1 MKFRYIISA
10 LLLCAAVFSCQQP
23 EVESYSEIQVS
34 DSYLSIGVNGGSA
47 SLDLNTTAA
56 WEVDATTVPEWL
68 TVSPM
73 SGAAGTSKVTF
84 TAPATKSTNKAEV
97 KLNCGNKTQYVNI
110 IQYAQKTD
118 PVIMTVAEA
127 VALIKTIDKGDGQS
141 YNLDGEYYVKGIVCK
156 IDEISVSYGNATYYL
171 SDDGKF
177 ESGKWLEVYRGYWL
191 NEAKFTKGNEFEV
204 GDELV
209 IRGSL
214 MSYKG
219 TPETVQ
225 NTASVVSQKKS
236 LISVGEFDFEKLPA
250 IDTTFNLVVTAKES
264 PLLVN
269 SDSDWLQI
277 VDVNANG
284 SYKLHADENLR
295 TAERTATI
303 SIVGPTARKSVSVTQ
318 KGVEASGAT
327 VSEII
332 IAADNDQVQTL
343 ADKTTVV
350 AKTTKG
356 AVVSDGSNAI
366 YVYGDMTADLVVGD
380 NVRIAAKKTTYN
392 GVPELTD
399 ITEVFVDSKG
409 NAVEYPEAKDITG
422 EAGTYKAAKAEFV
435 KLSGTLTVSGNY
447 YNITLDAFADGSKQG
462 SIVYPVDELN
472 AKSFDGKKI
481 TVTGYFNG
489 LSSKDK
495 YINIIATK
503 IVEFVD
509 NPKGTATN
517 PYSASEI
524 AQLLTSGTT
533 FDEDV
538 YIKGKVSAILYTFS
552 AQYGTG
558 TFWISDDGTAYG
570 VSADKKKTTE
580 PTKDFECYS
589 VVWFNNTPW
598 ADGNAQVEVGDEVVV
613 CGKTT
618 LYNGVAETSSKK
630 AWVYSV
636 NGATTDANGVG
647 NAGAPFN
654 IAGAKA
660 FIDAKVAAEAAAK
673 EAGASAPVFPDVCVK
688 GKISEVVY
696 TFSAQYGTATFWMSD
711 DGSAKDFEAYSVYY
725 FNNQPWADGN
735 KQVAAGDEVVV
746 KGQLTL
752 YKTTYETSSKKAWLY
767 SLNGAT
773 E

>member
-1 MKFRYIISA
+1 MKLRYLFGI
-10 LLLCAAVFSCQQP
+10 LLLGLVAC
-23 EVESYSEIQVS
+23 EVEKPETETLSEIQVQE
-34 DSYLSIGVNGGSA
+34 SYVSIDVNGGSA
-47 SLDLNTTAA
+47 QLQFTATDSWSIDETSLGGWITA
-56 WEVDATTVPEWL
+56 
-68 TVSPM
+68 SPM
-73 SGAAGTSKVTF
+73 SGAAGAANVQLS
-84 TAPATKSTNKAEV
+84 AEATKATRSAEL
-97 KLNCGNKTQYVNI
+97 KINCGGRTQYVNV
-110 IQYAQKTD
+110 IQYAQKAD
-118 PVIMTVAEA
+118 PVIMSVPEA
-127 VALIKTIDKGDGQS
+127 IALIKTVDKGDGQS
-141 YNLDGEYYVKGIVCK
+141 YNVDGEYYVKGIVCK

-171 SDDGKF
+171 SEDGKF
-177 ESGKWLEVYRGYWL
+177 EDGKWLEVYRGYWL
-191 NEAKFTKGNEFEV
+191 NEAKFTSGDEFAV
-204 GDELV
+204 GDELT
-209 IRGSL
+209 IAGQL

-225 NTASVVSQKKS
+225 NTARVISVKKS
-236 LISVGEFDFEKLPA
+236 LISVDELGFDKLPA

-264 PLLVN
+264 PLLIS

-295 TAERTATI
+295 TAERTANI
-303 SIVGPTARKSVSVTQ
+303 SISGPTARKSVSITQ
-318 KGVEASGAT
+318 KGVEATGST
-327 VSEII
+327 VTEII
-332 IAADNDQVQTL
+332 AAADNDQVQTL
-343 ADKTTVV
+343 ADKTTTV

-356 AVVSDGSNAI
+356 IVVSDGTNAI
-366 YVYGDMTADLVVGD
+366 YVYSDKVADVVVGD
-380 NVRIAAKKTTYN
+380 NVRISGTKTTYN
-392 GVPELTD
+392 GVPELTNLTD
-399 ITEVFVDSKG
+399 VFVDSKG
-409 NAVEYPEAKDITG
+409 NAVEYPQAKDITD

-435 KLSGTLTVSGNY
+435 KLSGTLNVSGNY
-447 YNITLDAFADGSKQG
+447 YNINLDAFQDGSKQG

-472 AKSFDGKKI
+472 AKGFNGKKI

-509 NPKGTATN
+509 NPKGTVTN

-524 AQLLTSGTT
+524 AQLITSGTT
-533 FDEDV
+533 FSEDV

-552 AQYGTG
+552 ASYGTG

-570 VSADKKKTTE
+570 VSADKKKTDA

-618 LYNGVAETSSKK
+618 LYNGVAETSNKK

-636 NGATTDANGVG
+636 NGATTDANGLG

-673 EAGASAPVFPDVCVK
+673 EAGASEPVFPDVCVK
-688 GKISEVVY
+688 GKISNVVY
-696 TFSAQYGTATFWMSD
+696 TFSASYGTATFWMSD
-711 DGSAKDFEAYSVYY
+711 DGSANDFEAYSVYY
-725 FNNQPWADGN
+725 FNNQPWAEGN
-735 KQVAAGDEVVV
+735 KQVAVGDEVVV

-752 YKTTYETSSKKAWLY
+752 FKSTYETSSKEAWLY

>member
-1 MKFRYIISA
+1 MLGLGLVTACEIEK
-10 LLLCAAVFSCQQP
+10 P
-23 EVESYSEIQVS
+23 ETLSEIQVS
-34 DSYLSIGVNGGSA
+34 ESYVSIDVNGGSA
-47 SLDLNTTAA
+47 QVKFTASDSWSIDEASLGGWITA
-56 WEVDATTVPEWL
+56 
-68 TVSPM
+68 SPM
-73 SGAAGTSKVTF
+73 SGAAGEATVNVS
-84 TAPATKSTNKAEV
+84 AEATKATRTAEM
-97 KLNCGNKTQYVNI
+97 KINCGGKTQYVNV
-110 IQYAQKTD
+110 IQYAQKSD

-209 IRGSL
+209 IKGSL

-277 VDVNANG
+277 TDVNPNG

-327 VSEII
+327 VTEII
-332 IAADNDQVQTL
+332 AAADNDQVQTL

-356 AVVSDGSNAI
+356 AVVSDGTNAI
-366 YVYGDMTADLVVGD
+366 YVYGDKTADLVVGD

-399 ITEVFVDSKG
+399 ITDVFVDSKG

-447 YNITLDAFADGSKQG
+447 YNIALDAFADGSKQG

-517 PYSASEI
+517 PYTASEI

-533 FDEDV
+533 FDDNV

-570 VSADKKKTTE
+570 VAENKKSTTE

-598 ADGNAQVEVGDEVVV
+598 AEGNAQIEVGDEVVV

-618 LYNGVAETSSKK
+618 VYNGIAETSNKK

-647 NAGAPFN
+647 NASSPFN
-654 IAGAKA
+654 TAGAKA

-673 EAGASAPVFPDVCVK
+673 EAGVSAPVFPDVCVK
-688 GKISEVVY
+688 GKISEIVY

-725 FNNQPWADGN
+725 FNNQPWAEGN